1 MVNLKLEVNN
11 RIEVIVDE
19 KYYKALIVDISDDDI
34 KINIPVCNDEYLM
47 LYRGD
52 TIEINSYSDG
62 GQCFNYYCDVVSK
75 GKDNNIIYYKL
86 TKPYDIKKIQRRNF
100 FRVQLLEEVMYK
112 NITNKTEKE
121 IEEMSYTN
129 AIMVDLSGGGLR
141 VKTKEKL
148 KNGDQIIV
156 RIRMTGIEVKL
167 KGEIVRTELY
177 DDNEIACGVKF
188 LDITDAQSD
197 RIIKELFEIARRQ
210 RANV

>member
-19 KYYKALIVDISDDDI
+19 KYYKALIVDINDDDI
-34 KINIPVCNDEYLM
+34 KINIPVYNDEYLM
-47 LYRGD
+47 LYKGD
-52 TIEINSYSDG
+52 TIEINSYLES

-86 TKPYDIKKIQRRNF
+86 TKPYGIRKIQRRNF
-100 FRVQLLEEVMYK
+100 FRLQLLEDVMYK

-121 IEEMSYTN
+121 IEEMSYTS

-148 KNGDQIIV
+148 KNGDLIII
-156 RIRMTGIEVKL
+156 RIEMTGIEVKL
-167 KGEIVRTELY
+167 KGEIVRTELS
-177 DDNEIACGVKF
+177 DDNGIAYGVKF
-188 LDITDAQSD
+188 LDITETQSD
-197 RIIKELFEIARRQ
+197 RIIKELFEISRKQ
-210 RANV
+210 RTNI